1 MTDLP
6 KYLNYRQAMIYMNI
20 KSYQTLHSYIA
31 DGLEVIV
38 LGRKRFITQEAI
50 DKYMASK
57 VVV

>member
-1 MTDLP
+1 M
-6 KYLNYRQAMIYMNI
+6 MYMNI

-50 DKYMASK
+50 DRYMASK